1 MDDGQTVEGRVLRSR
16 EGRSMIMTKDPVPM
30 GMAGG
35 GIFDIN
41 GVCKGMIEGVVKKPD
56 SVIVGEEMEDER

>member
-1 MDDGQTVEGRVLRSR
+1 MRSR
-16 EGRSMIMTKDPVPM
+16 EGRSMIMTKEPVPM

-41 GVCKGMIEGVVKKPD
+41 GVCKGMIEGVVQKPD
-56 SVIVGEEMEDER
+56 SVIVGDATENER

>member
-1 MDDGQTVEGRVLRSR
+1 
-16 EGRSMIMTKDPVPM
+16 M

-41 GVCKGMIEGVVKKPD
+41 GVCKGMIEGVVQKPD
-56 SVIVGEEMEDER
+56 SVIVTAMLGNER

>member
-1 MDDGQTVEGRVLRSR
+1 MADGGRTRVEEQRRSIDDHDEGS
-16 EGRSMIMTKDPVPM
+16 PVPM

-41 GVCKGMIEGVVKKPD
+41 GVCKGMIEGVVQKPD